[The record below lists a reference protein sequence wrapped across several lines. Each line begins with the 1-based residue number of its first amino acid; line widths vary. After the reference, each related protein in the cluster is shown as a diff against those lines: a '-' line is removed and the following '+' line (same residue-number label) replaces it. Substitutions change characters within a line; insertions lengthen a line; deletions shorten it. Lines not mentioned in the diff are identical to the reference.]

1 MCGFRG
7 QLARVNSHFPRHMV
21 SGGGC
26 QTQILST
33 HVSAYNYETSV
44 LEDSMSPRHS
54 LANTQTH
61 VTKISKKKKGGGR
74 SSSHP
79 QVHRLSE
86 TQEAEM
92 NASFVHVTGAGGEE

>member
-1 MCGFRG
+1 MDSEDNLRESILIFQDTWC
-7 QLARVNSHFPRHMV
+7 LV
-21 SGGGC
+21 GGVK
-26 QTQILST
+26 LRFSAL
-33 HVSAYNYETSV
+33 VSAYNYETSV

-61 VTKISKKKKGGGR
+61 VTKISKKKRGGR